1 MNNLDPSLIDGQI
14 ATFGAIVLFLLLFIF
29 TGVKRV
35 DEGRAKIIERLGRRH
50 KVIRPGLNVIV
61 PILDKVKV
69 NDFVLETIL
78 GSPPVRMPLVSKA
91 GVSIAEHRMD
101 PPVQK
106 LMARDNS
113 EINIDSVV
121 YFRITDPIK
130 IVYDVNDFA
139 GSFESLIQTTLRQ
152 EVGKYDGDTI
162 ITARETLS
170 DSLKTALLDAS
181 NNWGITV
188 LRVEIEHI
196 GFEEKVNK
204 ALSEAREE
212 ELLRRADLVAKK
224 AEAEQQLLLAEAKRK
239 ADILEAEGEKQA
251 LFLRAEGDFQAK
263 KLEAEGAFL
272 IQSREQEGKAKGY
285 AAIATAL
292 KENPEAIVALEALK
306 AQALVA
312 ESLGNSSNSMIIPA
326 ETAGLFGAMGSLM
339 KAYETTKIQNPQL
352 ASQTSK
358 GSQTASK
365 PKVAE
370 E

>member
-1 MNNLDPSLIDGQI
+1 MDNLDLLLIDGQI
-14 ATFGAIVLFLLLFIF
+14 ATFVAIVLFLLLFIF

-61 PILDKVKV
+61 PILDKVKT

-78 GSPPVRMPLVSKA
+78 DGTRMPLVSKA
-91 GVSIAEHRMD
+91 GISIAEHRMD

-170 DSLKTALLDAS
+170 DALKTTLLDAS
-181 NNWGITV
+181 NSWGITV

-251 LFLRAEGDFQAK
+251 IVLRAEGDFQAK

-326 ETAGLFGAMGSLM
+326 ETAGLFGAMGSIM
-339 KAYETTKIQNPQL
+339 KAYETTKSQNPQL
-352 ASQTSK
+352 NSRTPETSK
-358 GSQTASK
+358 PASK
-365 PKVAE
+365 KKVADE
-370 E
+370 